1 MEENRPSL
9 LKPAIDPML
18 EMSDTDIFW
27 QEHWKKFVWGL
38 VAVVVLILVAGG
50 WMFLSSHKRSAAE
63 ALYSESSG
71 VEGWRNVIAQFPG
84 SLPAANARLRIA
96 SSLRAEGKLDE
107 AVAELEKLVAGQPDY
122 PLAGAAW
129 LTLGEVRQ
137 LQGKNESALDAY
149 RSASA
154 DRNGSY
160 AAPLALLA
168 EAGLLM
174 SEGKDGQAKAILESI
189 GTLYPET
196 PAAMVAAGEL
206 ARLAGPAGRPATE

>member
-9 LKPAIDPML
+9 LKPAIDPLL
-18 EMSDTDIFW
+18 EMSDTDAFW

-38 VAVVVLILVAGG
+38 VAVVLLILAAGA
-50 WMFLSSHKRSAAE
+50 WMFRASHVRSAAE
-63 ALYSESSG
+63 ALYSEASG
-71 VEGWRNVIAQFPG
+71 VQGWQNVIVQFPG

-107 AVAELEKLVAGQPDY
+107 AVAELEKLVADHPDY
-122 PLAGAAW
+122 PLIGAAW

-137 LQGKNESALDAY
+137 SQGKNESALEAY
-149 RSASA
+149 RAASSGRA
-154 DRNGSY
+154 ASY

-168 EAGLLM
+168 EAGLLA
-174 SEGKDGQAKAILESI
+174 SEGKDGQAKAVLESI
-189 GTLYPET
+189 GTLYPDT

-206 ARLAGPAGRPATE
+206 ARFPGQPTASASE